1 LFTTPYVIR
10 VLDRR
15 PGQVERRIG
24 AAQRLVTSWAGM
36 RGAVTLAAA
45 LALPL
50 TTDAGEPFPE
60 RGLLIFL
67 AYSVVLFTV
76 VVQGLTL
83 PPLIRRLDVRDDSDQ
98 EEQEEVRARIAAS
111 NAALARLDE
120 LAGAEWT
127 RPDTVERVRRSYAF
141 RRSRFAA
148 RTGEVEDRDY
158 ERRSLAYQRLLQEVI
173 AAQREAL
180 LTLRNDH
187 EISSEVMRRVER
199 ELDLEETRLE
209 I

>member
-1 LFTTPYVIR
+1 MPYVVRAI
-10 VLDRR
+10 DRR
-15 PGQVERRIG
+15 PSQVARRVG
-24 AAQRLVTSWAGM
+24 ARARVVNAWAGM

-50 TTDAGEPFPE
+50 TTDSGAPFPE
-60 RGLLIFL
+60 RDLLIFL

-83 PPLIRRLDVRDDSDQ
+83 PWVIRRLDVTDDGDD
-98 EEQEEVRARIAAS
+98 EAQEEVLARIAAS
-111 NAALARLDE
+111 DAAIARLDE
-120 LAGAEWT
+120 LVDAEWT
-127 RPDTVERVRRSYAF
+127 RPDTVERLRRSFGF

-158 ERRSLAYQRLLQEVI
+158 ERRSIAYQRLLQEVI
-173 AAQREAL
+173 QAQRERL
-180 LTLRNDH
+180 LQMRNEG
-187 EISSEVMRRVER
+187 EISSEVMRRIER
-199 ELDLEETRLE
+199 ELDLEESRLD